1 MMYQHALHTTPDLAA
16 TRLLLVDDSRAM
28 RGVLTTLLRGL
39 GLGDVYA
46 TGNADEAIVLANTCR
61 PDIALIDYDLD
72 GEAGLDL
79 VRQMRDP
86 RLNPHP
92 DLPLLLLAP
101 VNLPHLMAGA
111 RQAGASAILP
121 KPLNANTLEASLTTV
136 IAAGCQQAA
145 RSGPYHAYQ

>member
-1 MMYQHALHTTPDLAA
+1 MFTHALHTGPELASQ
-16 TRLLLVDDSRAM
+16 RLLLVDDSRPM

-39 GLGDVYA
+39 GLEDIYA
-46 TGNADEAIVLANTCR
+46 TGDAEEAIVLANTCR
-61 PDIALIDYDLD
+61 PDIALIDYDID

-101 VNLPHLMAGA
+101 VNLPHLVTGA
-111 RQAGASAILP
+111 HQAGATAILP
-121 KPLNANTLEASLTTV
+121 KPLNANTLEASLETV
-136 IAAGCQQAA
+136 IAATHQNAS
-145 RSGPYHAYQ
+145 RPSPYHAYQ